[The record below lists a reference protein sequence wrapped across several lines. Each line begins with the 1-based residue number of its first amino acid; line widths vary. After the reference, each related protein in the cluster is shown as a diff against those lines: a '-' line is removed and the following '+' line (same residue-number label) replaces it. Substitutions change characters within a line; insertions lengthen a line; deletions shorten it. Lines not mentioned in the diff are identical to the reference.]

1 MLEAIG
7 TRRRPDLEGLGHL
20 RSIGGLIKVIKGE
33 NGVKGDGRILRDSTF
48 VSEVLRVSDE
58 QLNRKYQLKAQDYDL
73 GRLAGKLPLF
83 LK

>member
-1 MLEAIG
+1 VLEAIG
-7 TRRRPDLEGLGHL
+7 TRRRPDLEGLGLL